1 MRTVT
6 LFIAMSLDGCIA
18 DPQGGVDWLAGQED
32 SAEELDSYSEFL
44 KETDTVIMGWNTY
57 HQIVTELSPDHWV
70 YDMLTAYVVTH
81 RDLPS
86 SDAIRFTKTDPAEL
100 VKKLRSEN
108 GKGIWIC
115 GGARIV
121 QQLMRTDL
129 IDRYDITVIPTLLG
143 DGIRLFESSGQEVKL
158 KLLKT
163 QSCNGMVNLVYE
175 RRPCSPA
182 PAGARPPQE

>member
-1 MRTVT
+1 MRRVT

-32 SAEELDSYSEFL
+32 AAEEPDSYSEFL

-57 HQIVTELSPDHWV
+57 HQIATELSPDHWV
-70 YDMLTAYVVTH
+70 YDTLTTYVVTH

-86 SDAIRFTKTDPAEL
+86 SETIRFTNTDPAEL
-100 VKKLRSEN
+100 VKKLRSES

-121 QQLMRTDL
+121 QQLMRADL
-129 IDRYDITVIPTLLG
+129 IDCCDITVIPTLLG
-143 DGIRLFESSGQEVKL
+143 DGIRLFENSGQEMKL
-158 KLLKT
+158 KLLNT
-163 QSCNGMVNLVYE
+163 QSCNGMVRLVYE
-175 RRPCSPA
+175 RRLCSPA
-182 PAGARPPQE
+182 PAGTKPQE